1 MRWPV
6 GVVTTSGESTKH
18 SKTSTATPGL
28 VGMVRLSDIPWQRI
42 EEGCRG
48 HQRAN
53 PGYQQQAKSRLLA
66 GAGQERIDVRQAS

>member
-48 HQRAN
+48 HQGAS
-53 PGYQQQAKSRLLA
+53 PGDQQQAQSRFIA
-66 GAGQERIDVRQAS
+66 GARQARLDVRQTS